1 MENREVIDNLV
12 RPVQEI
18 ELLKL
23 QGSYPDARVKGRVIT
38 TKVVGVTFEGR
49 QEVLARMQQ
58 GDRVWLEMEPTN
70 AYDRNAIKVSRENGE
85 QIGYL
90 NRQLAA
96 SIHPYFKAYGY
107 PIRGRVTLLT
117 GGSWGG
123 YSLGCMI
130 SFKLPKQHQL
140 NNHNNHNNLQ
150 FEDWD
155 DWNI

>member
-1 MENREVIDNLV
+1 MENREVIDSIV
-12 RPVQEI
+12 SPIQEI
-18 ELLKL
+18 ELPKL

-38 TKVVGVTFEGR
+38 TKVVGVTFDGR
-49 QEVLARMQQ
+49 QEVVARLQK
-58 GDRVWLEMEPTN
+58 GDLLWLEMEPTN
-70 AYDRNAIKVSRENGE
+70 PYDQNAIRVSRSNGE
-85 QIGYL
+85 HIGYL

-117 GGSWGG
+117 GGGWES
-123 YSLGCMI
+123 YTLGCMI

-140 NNHNNHNNLQ
+140 NNHNNLQ

-155 DWNI
+155 DWNF